1 MIQGIDPII
10 VEHGTS
16 YYAEFVSNDFVMD
29 PIIIIIRRIII
40 VILLR
45 LGEKTA
51 KKYSNL
57 IN

>member
-1 MIQGIDPII
+1 MLNTGQVI
-10 VEHGTS
+10 
-16 YYAEFVSNDFVMD
+16 AEFVSNDFVMD